1 KNVISLLSFII
12 TMDFDTLV
20 LAGGLI
26 SAIVFYIR
34 AHKRWVAFKSTLK
47 AIVDAIE
54 DDKITAD
61 ELQRIIENAKKL
73 VSD

>member
-1 KNVISLLSFII
+1 
-12 TMDFDTLV
+12 MDFETLV
-20 LAGGLI
+20 FIAGLV
-26 SAIVFYIR
+26 SAFILYIR
-34 AHKRWVAFKSTLK
+34 AHRKWVIFKETLK

-54 DDKITAD
+54 DDKISAD